1 MFQDFTRDSRRLLLS
16 DGVSTKMTRR
26 ALCLLLACV
35 PRALSATRAASA
47 EDAVARM
54 YSFWCT
60 ESHQAQAVCRRRA
73 LIYQYNAATSAKER
87 KPILVSLHAISKS
100 EASKTYTAMKKQF
113 CSTADAKALPICT
126 DHGGMWV
133 DDAVFE
139 WLCVKP
145 DLSTDQRRMCDRQ
158 DVARKLRGLTNT
170 TARKELLKWPAPA
183 LDSDATLTLSH
194 PCVARPSQA
203 DTPHPVQ
210 HRGAPGRLRR
220 VLLARS
226 QHGDAHL
233 RDDPAR
239 PRAGRAAPSLLRWQP
254 DYRI

>member
-1 MFQDFTRDSRRLLLS
+1 MQLRNHPLSCGEKRLIKFSSFFFVLSSTRIETKHRRAEKERKKDSRLGGRHTATTHI
-16 DGVSTKMTRR
+16 DVTGTYPTSTKMTRR

-73 LIYQYNAATSAKER
+73 LIDQYNAATSAKER
-87 KPILVSLHAISKS
+87 KPILVSLHALSKS

-145 DLSTDQRRMCDRQ
+145 DLSTDQRRMCERQ

-170 TARKELLKWPAPA
+170 TARKELLKWP
-183 LDSDATLTLSH
+183 H
-194 PCVARPSQA
+194 RPW
-203 DTPHPVQ
+203 TVT
-210 HRGAPGRLRR
+210 
-220 VLLARS
+220 
-226 QHGDAHL
+226 
-233 RDDPAR
+233 R
-239 PRAGRAAPSLLRWQP
+239 P
-254 DYRI
+254 